1 MAQVKAMDNSLVE
14 RWEDLERRVVALEM
28 RSE

>member
-14 RWEDLERRVVALEM
+14 RWEDLERWVVALEM